1 MMVSAPI
8 SMPVTFGWVVGV
20 LCPAAM
26 STVPG
31 EMVSLERSLLV
42 SVTVTPPAGAGVP
55 KVTGKSTEVLRP
67 TFKFTGSVMTPGAV
81 TVTPTV
87 ALAIL
92 GVVVLAVIVV
102 EPGPTA
108 VTGTVTLFWLAGIV
122 TDKGTV
128 ATLLLEELRVNV
140 TLEGAGTERVRE
152 RFCVPVPENVR
163 LPGKKLA
170 EPVTCTTVL
179 AVP

>member
-1 MMVSAPI
+1 MMVTAPI

-31 EMVSLERSLLV
+31 EMDNLVVSLLA

-81 TVTPTV
+81 TVTPAV

-140 TLEGAGTERVRE
+140 TLEGAITESVRE
-152 RFCVPVPENVR
+152 RFCTPVPAIVR
-163 LPGKKLA
+163 LGGKKLA
-170 EPVTCTTVL
+170 VPVTFTTVL
-179 AVP
+179 ADP

>member
-1 MMVSAPI
+1 MVSAPI

-31 EMVSLERSLLV
+31 EMDNLVVSPLA

-55 KVTGKSTEVLRP
+55 NVTGKSTEVLRP
-67 TFKFTGSVMTPGAV
+67 TFKFTGSVMSPGAV
-81 TVTPTV
+81 TVTPAV

-108 VTGTVTLFWLAGIV
+108 VTGTVTLFWPAAMV
-122 TDKGTV
+122 TDNGTV
-128 ATLLLEELRVNV
+128 ATPLLEELRVNV

-152 RFCVPVPENVR
+152 RFFVPVSENTR
-163 LPGKKLA
+163 LAGKKLA
-170 EPVTCTTVL
+170 EPVTCTIAL
-179 AVP
+179 ADP

>member
-20 LCPAAM
+20 ICPAVM

-31 EMVSLERSLLV
+31 EMDNLVVSPLA

-67 TFKFTGSVMTPGAV
+67 TAKFTGTVMTPGAV
-81 TVTPTV
+81 TVTPAV

-92 GVVVLAVIVV
+92 GVLVLAVIVA

-122 TDKGTV
+122 TDGWTV
-128 ATLLLEELRVNV
+128 ATPLLEELRVNV
-140 TLEGAGTERVRE
+140 ILEGAGTERVRE
-152 RFCVPVPENVR
+152 RFCTPVPENGR
-163 LPGKKLA
+163 LAGKKLA
-170 EPVTCTTVL
+170 EPVTCTIVL